1 MTQPNTRPKSE
12 DPKLHYLDPDLL
24 DFDPQNP
31 RFGGLASGKS
41 PDEIQKYL
49 FGEPHYAGQLIDS
62 LVENGFI
69 DYEPLVAK
77 RNGNRFTVVEGNRRL
92 AAIREIR
99 ANLDKYGGRKSDLDR
114 IPVLVF
120 PDKPDEQQ
128 QNEMRVYLGV
138 RHLFGFREWPPI
150 SKAQFLD
157 QESRSDGGLDRV
169 IREVR
174 LTKSTIR
181 RFLVPFRL
189 LKAAKV
195 DLPKG
200 GEDFSVL
207 AEALQ
212 RTGIKKF
219 LQLDVDPKTLEIRSF
234 DKKNLGALLND
245 LYGPKKA
252 GGKARDTSAKV
263 VHDTR
268 DLSQLARI
276 LESDTATATLHSGA
290 SLDEAEILVDTRE
303 ESLKRLTKVTK
314 EIAAIL
320 KKLKSAKKAKETAN
334 LAATYKQFEIAVKAF
349 LAKNAKPSV

>member
-1 MTQPNTRPKSE
+1 MAQTKDTAKIE
-12 DPKLHYLDPDLL
+12 DPKLQYLNPDLL

-41 PDEIQKYL
+41 QDEIQKYL
-49 FGEPHYAGQLIDS
+49 FGEPHYASQLIDS

-77 RNGNRFTVVEGNRRL
+77 RNGDRFTVVEGNRRL

-99 ANLDKYGGRKSDLDR
+99 SNLDKYQGRKADLNR

-157 QESRSDGGLDRV
+157 QESRSAGGLDRV
-169 IREVR
+169 IKEVR
-174 LTKSTIR
+174 LTKSTVR

-189 LKAAKV
+189 LKAAKI

-200 GEDFSVL
+200 GEDFSVI

-212 RTGIKKF
+212 RTGIRKF
-219 LQLDVDPKTLEIRSF
+219 LQLDVDPKTLEILSF
-234 DKKNLGALLND
+234 DKRNLAALLND
-245 LYGPKKA
+245 LYGPKQA
-252 GGKARDTSAKV
+252 GAKDRDTSAKV
-263 VHDTR
+263 VYDTR
-268 DLSQLARI
+268 DLSRLAHV
-276 LESDTATATLHSGA
+276 LESDKATATLHSGA

-303 ESLKRLTKVTK
+303 ESLKRLAKVTK
-314 EIAAIL
+314 EIGAIV
-320 KKLKSAKKAKETAN
+320 KKLKGAKKREGAHE
-334 LAATYKQFEIAVKAF
+334 LGRRI
-349 LAKNAKPSV
+349 